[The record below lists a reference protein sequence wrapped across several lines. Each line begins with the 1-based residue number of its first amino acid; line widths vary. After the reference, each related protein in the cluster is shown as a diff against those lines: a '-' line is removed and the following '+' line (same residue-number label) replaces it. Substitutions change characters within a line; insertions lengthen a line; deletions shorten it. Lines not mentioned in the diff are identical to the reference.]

1 MYMKSLFIRFAI
13 CLPALMCL
21 PAYSAA
27 YQMTFEGEVHST
39 DFKSSGNGI
48 SVNSA
53 NVTFKNCG
61 IDIADGSTLVVDS
74 GKALYLQEN
83 SSLNVNGAAVAITLS
98 DDMQFH
104 TSQFNVLNGASASV
118 NLLNDNLYINQG
130 ASLNVDG
137 GSTLTLNLA
146 PSTIGGTSVYRLAG
160 ETSLT
165 PKAAINVT
173 NNSHLVIRMDESWVE
188 TILSKLSSNSKQKEV
203 ELAKFGLWNIDDTSS
218 ITLEGTFLDSRYGSL
233 TVRGGVGDFTSLGAG
248 EIGLIWEEYTVGA
261 KSLYVSYKGPLNPYR
276 VLDVTSTGD
285 PIGNGTYDSLTGSAG
300 TATVQG
306 KVQITE
312 SINLGEG
319 AVVKL
324 AGADASISYGG
335 VTVGNK
341 DSAGGAEIRGASDS
355 RFTIADAVVRV
366 DEGAPQSLSLD
377 AALSNVLLENNNRE
391 TTLNASVTS
400 GSLDGIQ
407 ASGGAI
413 NLEQSEPGR
422 PLTLQTLII
431 EDGGSVSVSGAPQP
445 QILKAAALPVLAPES
460 AGGVN
465 VPDGILDFEQL
476 ATAATLPIQTMVKV
490 EGASVSGAPAS
501 TGILIEENGS
511 AQFGSGAVLNASLTL
526 EPGAKLVFDDVL
538 TMDGY
543 LSLNPGMLLDGD
555 LLSGI
560 DAMKPGDC
568 IVLIQGDGDGL
579 QYSEDLNDNQANL
592 YFNNIDA
599 AFKLMA
605 DESKF
610 GLVMSMAVPTPEPSS
625 GMLTLMGIAT
635 LAARRRRK

>member
-61 IDIADGSTLVVDS
+61 IDIADGSSLVVDS
-74 GKALYLQEN
+74 GKALFLQEN
-83 SSLNVNGAAVAITLS
+83 SSLNIDGAAVAITLS

-203 ELAKFGLWNIDDTSS
+203 ELAKFSLWNIDDTSS

-233 TVRGGVGDFTSLGAG
+233 TVRGGIDKYVNIGNG
-248 EIGLIWEEYTVGA
+248 EIGLIWATNDSGSTA
-261 KSLYVSYKGPLNPYR
+261 LHVSYKGPLNPYR
-276 VLDVTSTGD
+276 VLDVSSGD
-285 PIGNGTYDSLTGSAG
+285 SIGDGTYDSMTGSSG

-306 KVQITE
+306 HVQILD

-319 AVVKL
+319 AVVQL
-324 AGADASISYGG
+324 ARADASISYGG

-341 DSAGGAEIRGASDS
+341 DSSGGAEIRGAGDT

-366 DEGAPQSLSLD
+366 NEDAPQSLTLD

-465 VPDGILDFEQL
+465 VPM
-476 ATAATLPIQTMVKV
+476 AY
-490 EGASVSGAPAS
+490 S
-501 TGILIEENGS
+501 T
-511 AQFGSGAVLNASLTL
+511 
-526 EPGAKLVFDDVL
+526 
-538 TMDGY
+538 
-543 LSLNPGMLLDGD
+543 
-555 LLSGI
+555 
-560 DAMKPGDC
+560 
-568 IVLIQGDGDGL
+568 
-579 QYSEDLNDNQANL
+579 
-592 YFNNIDA
+592 
-599 AFKLMA
+599 
-605 DESKF
+605 
-610 GLVMSMAVPTPEPSS
+610 SS
-625 GMLTLMGIAT
+625 SWQPPQPCPF
-635 LAARRRRK
+635 RPW